1 MIGLYLAASG
11 AAATL
16 GALSA
21 VADNLA
27 NLGTP
32 GFKRILNDAQA
43 VTGGGS
49 PYQFASS
56 DSSSPVIDNSQ
67 GPMQATSNP
76 MDVAL
81 SGTGFI
87 TVQGPN
93 GTAYTRNG
101 TLAVQPDGT
110 LTAAGY
116 PVLTPAG
123 GTISIK
129 QPGNTVIG
137 TDGTISVNG
146 QTVGQMAIAEPPEGV
161 KMVALGASLYRAA
174 NGEDLTPA
182 TKSQLRQGFLEGAT
196 GSEMGEITSMLS
208 MMRNYE
214 ASMKAVHDID
224 SSQGQVIQAFTLQ
237 A

>member
-21 VADNLA
+21 VADNIA
-27 NLGTP
+27 NLSTP
-32 GFKRILNDAQA
+32 GFKRILNQAQA
-43 VTGGGS
+43 VSGNGS
-49 PYQFASS
+49 PYQFAASGGAS
-56 DSSSPVIDNSQ
+56 TIDTSQ
-67 GPMQATSNP
+67 GPLQATNNP
-76 MDVAL
+76 MDVAVT
-81 SGTGFI
+81 GTGFI

-101 TLAVQPDGT
+101 TLAIQADGT

-129 QPGNTVIG
+129 TTGTPVIG
-137 TDGTISVNG
+137 GDGTVSVNG
-146 QTVGQMAIAEPPEGV
+146 QPVGQIAMAEPDGT
-161 KMVALGASLYRAA
+161 KMVALGANLYRGA
-174 NGEDLTPA
+174 NGEELAPA
-182 TKSQLRQGFLEGAT
+182 ANSQMHQGFLEGAT

-214 ASMKAVHDID
+214 SSMKAVQNMDTG
-224 SSQGQVIQAFTLQ
+224 QGQVIQAFTLQ

>member
-16 GALSA
+16 GALSS
-21 VADNLA
+21 VADNIA
-27 NLGTP
+27 NLATP
-32 GFKRILNDAQA
+32 GFKRLLNSAES
-43 VTGGGS
+43 VSGNGT
-49 PYQFASS
+49 PYQFAVPA
-56 DSSSPVIDNSQ
+56 SSPVIDRSQ
-67 GPMQATSNP
+67 GPIQATNNP
-76 MDVAL
+76 MDVAIT
-81 SGTGFI
+81 GPGFI

-116 PVLTPAG
+116 PVLTTAG

-129 QPGNTVIG
+129 TPGSIVIG
-137 TDGTISVNG
+137 GDGSVNVNG
-146 QTVGQMAIAEPPEGV
+146 QPVGKIGIADPTGIKV
-161 KMVALGASLYRAA
+161 VALGASLYRGA
-174 NGEDLTPA
+174 NGEEFPPA
-182 TKSQLRQGFLEGAT
+182 TSSSQMHQGFLEGAT
-196 GSEMGEITSMLS
+196 GSEMGEITSMLG

-214 ASMKAVHDID
+214 SSMKAVQSMD
-224 SSQGQVIQAFTLQ
+224 SGQNQVIQTFTLQ

>member
-16 GALSA
+16 GALSN
-21 VADNLA
+21 VANNIA
-27 NLGTP
+27 NLSTP
-32 GFKRILNDAQA
+32 GFKRILSEAQS
-43 VTGGGS
+43 VSGGGS
-49 PYQFASS
+49 PYQFAGS
-56 DSSSPVIDNSQ
+56 DEAPVIDTSQ
-67 GPMQATSNP
+67 GPLQATNNP
-76 MDVAL
+76 MDVAVG
-81 SGTGFI
+81 GTGFI

-116 PVLTPAG
+116 PVVTPGG

-129 QPGNTVIG
+129 RPGTLVIG
-137 TDGTISVNG
+137 KDGTVSVSG
-146 QTVGQMAIAEPPEGV
+146 QQVGQIAIAEPGV
-161 KMVALGASLYRAA
+161 GTKMTALGGSLYRAA

-182 TKSQLRQGFLEGAT
+182 TNSQMHQGFLEGAT

-214 ASMKAVHDID
+214 ASMKAVQNID
-224 SSQGQVIQAFTLQ
+224 SGQSQVIQAFTLQ

>member
-21 VADNLA
+21 VADNIA

-32 GFKRILNDAQA
+32 GFKRILNQA
-43 VTGGGS
+43 ESVSGNGS
-49 PYQFASS
+49 PYQFAAA
-56 DSSSPVIDNSQ
+56 DQAPTIDTSQ
-67 GPMQATSNP
+67 GALQSTNNP
-76 MDVAL
+76 LDVAVT
-81 SGTGFI
+81 GPGFI

-101 TLAVQPDGT
+101 TLAVAPDGT

-123 GTISIK
+123 GTITLK
-129 QPGNTVIG
+129 TPGAPLIG
-137 TDGTISVNG
+137 GDGSVSVNG
-146 QTVGQMAIAEPPEGV
+146 QPVGQIAMAEPAGT
-161 KMVALGASLYRAA
+161 KMVALGGSLYRAA
-174 NGEDLTPA
+174 NGEELAPA
-182 TKSQLRQGFLEGAT
+182 TTSQMHQGFLEGAT

-214 ASMKAVHDID
+214 SSMKAVQSID
-224 SSQGQVIQAFTLQ
+224 SSQNQVIQAFTLQ

>member
-16 GALSA
+16 GALSS
-21 VADNLA
+21 VSDNLA
-27 NLGTP
+27 NLSTP

-43 VTGGGS
+43 VSGNGS
-49 PYQFASS
+49 PYQFAAP
-56 DSSSPVIDNSQ
+56 SSSATIDISQ
-67 GPMQATSNP
+67 GPMQATNNP
-76 MDVAL
+76 MDVGV

-101 TLAVQPDGT
+101 TLAIQPDGT

-116 PVLTPAG
+116 PVLTPSG

-129 QPGNTVIG
+129 QPGTPVIA

-146 QTVGQMAIAEPPEGV
+146 QPVGQIALAEPPPGT
-161 KMVALGASLYRAA
+161 KMAALGASLYHAE
-174 NGEDLTPA
+174 NGEELVPA
-182 TKSQLRQGFLEGAT
+182 TNSQMHQGFLEGAT

-224 SSQGQVIQAFTLQ
+224 TSQAQVIQAFTLQ

>member
-21 VADNLA
+21 VADNIA
-27 NLGTP
+27 NLSTP
-32 GFKRILNDAQA
+32 GFKRILNQAQA
-43 VTGGGS
+43 VSGNGS
-49 PYQFASS
+49 PYQFAASGGTS
-56 DSSSPVIDNSQ
+56 TIDTSQ
-67 GPMQATSNP
+67 GPLQATNNP
-76 MDVAL
+76 MDVAVT
-81 SGTGFI
+81 GTGFI

-101 TLAVQPDGT
+101 TLAIQADGT

-129 QPGNTVIG
+129 TPGTPVIG
-137 TDGTISVNG
+137 GDGTVSVNG
-146 QTVGQMAIAEPPEGV
+146 QPVGQIAMAEPDGT
-161 KMVALGASLYRAA
+161 KMVALGANLYRGA
-174 NGEDLTPA
+174 NGEELAPA
-182 TKSQLRQGFLEGAT
+182 TNSQMHQGFLEGAT
-196 GSEMGEITSMLS
+196 GSEMGEITAMLS

-214 ASMKAVHDID
+214 SSMKAVQNMDTG
-224 SSQGQVIQAFTLQ
+224 QGQVIQAFTLQ

>member
-27 NLGTP
+27 NLSTP
-32 GFKRILNDAQA
+32 GFKRVLSDAQA
-43 VTGGGS
+43 VTGGAS
-49 PYQFASS
+49 PYQFAASGS
-56 DSSSPVIDNSQ
+56 GSTVDTSQ
-67 GPMQATSNP
+67 GPMQPTNNP
-76 MDVAL
+76 MDIAV

-101 TLAVQPDGT
+101 TLAVQSDGT

-129 QPGNTVIG
+129 QPGDTAIG

-146 QTVGQMAIAEPPEGV
+146 QRIGQIAIAEPQEGT

-174 NGEDLTPA
+174 NGEDLAPA
-182 TKSQLRQGFLEGAT
+182 TNSQVRQGFLEGAT
-196 GSEMGEITSMLS
+196 GSEMGEITSMLN

-214 ASMKAVHDID
+214 ASMKAVHDMD

>member
-16 GALSA
+16 GALSN
-21 VADNLA
+21 VANNIA
-27 NLGTP
+27 NLSTP
-32 GFKRILNDAQA
+32 GFKRVLNEAQS
-43 VTGGGS
+43 VSGGSS
-49 PYQFASS
+49 PYQFAAS
-56 DSSSPVIDNSQ
+56 DDAPVIDTSQ
-67 GPMQATSNP
+67 GPLQATNNP
-76 MDVAL
+76 MDVAV

-87 TVQGPN
+87 SVQGPN

-101 TLAVQPDGT
+101 TLAIQSDGT

-116 PVLTPAG
+116 PVLSPAG

-129 QPGNTVIG
+129 RPGTLVIG
-137 TDGTISVNG
+137 RDGTISVNG
-146 QTVGQMAIAEPPEGV
+146 QRVGQIGMAEPGTS
-161 KMVALGASLYRAA
+161 KMVSLGGSLYRAA
-174 NGEDLTPA
+174 NGEELSPEVN
-182 TKSQLRQGFLEGAT
+182 SQMHQGFLEGAT

-214 ASMKAVHDID
+214 ASMKAVQNID
-224 SSQGQVIQAFTLQ
+224 SGQNQVIQAFTLQ

>member
-11 AAATL
+11 AAATI

-21 VADNLA
+21 VADNIA
-27 NLGTP
+27 NLSTP
-32 GFKRILNDAQA
+32 GFKRMLNEAQA
-43 VTGGGS
+43 VSGNRS
-49 PYQFASS
+49 PYQFAASG
-56 DSSSPVIDNSQ
+56 DAPTIDTTQ
-67 GPMQATSNP
+67 GPMQATGSP
-76 MDVAL
+76 MDVGV

-101 TLAVQPDGT
+101 SLAVQPDGT

-116 PVLTPAG
+116 PVLTPSG
-123 GTISIK
+123 GTIAIK
-129 QPGNTVIG
+129 TAGTVVIG
-137 TDGTISVNG
+137 SDGSVNVNG
-146 QTVGQMAIAEPPEGV
+146 QPVGQIAIAETAGTQ
-161 KMVALGASLYRAA
+161 MVALGGSLYRGA
-174 NGEDLTPA
+174 NGEELPPA
-182 TKSQLRQGFLEGAT
+182 NNSQMHQGFLEGAT

-214 ASMKAVHDID
+214 ASMKAVQSID
-224 SSQGQVIQAFTLQ
+224 TSQGQVIQTFTLQ

>member
-16 GALSA
+16 GALSS
-21 VADNLA
+21 VADNIA
-27 NLGTP
+27 NLSTP
-32 GFKRILNDAQA
+32 GFKRLLNVAEA
-43 VTGGGS
+43 VTGNGT
-49 PYQFASS
+49 PYQFAST
-56 DSSSPVIDNSQ
+56 PTAPTIDTTQ
-67 GPMQATSNP
+67 GPLQATNNP
-76 MDVAL
+76 MDVAVTG
-81 SGTGFI
+81 SGFI

-101 TLAVQPDGT
+101 TLAVQADGT

-123 GTISIK
+123 STISIK
-129 QPGNTVIG
+129 QPGNITIG
-137 TDGTISVNG
+137 SDGTLSLSGKPVAQIA
-146 QTVGQMAIAEPPEGV
+146 MAEPVGI
-161 KMVALGASLYRAA
+161 KMVSLGANLYRGA
-174 NGEDLTPA
+174 NGEQLPPA
-182 TKSQLRQGFLEGAT
+182 TNSQMQQGFLEGAT

-214 ASMKAVHDID
+214 SSMKAVQGID
-224 SSQGQVIQAFTLQ
+224 TSQGRVIQAFTLQ

>member
-1 MIGLYLAASG
+1 MNGLYLAASG

-21 VADNLA
+21 VADNIA
-27 NLGTP
+27 NLSTP
-32 GFKRILNDAQA
+32 GFKRILNEAQA
-43 VTGGGS
+43 VNGNGS
-49 PYQFASS
+49 PYQFATS
-56 DSSSPVIDNSQ
+56 DEAPAIDTSQ
-67 GPMQATSNP
+67 GPLQATNNP
-76 MDVAL
+76 MDVAV

-116 PVLTPAG
+116 PVLTPG
-123 GTISIK
+123 GATISINR
-129 QPGNTVIG
+129 PGTLVIG
-137 TDGTISVNG
+137 GDGSVNLNG
-146 QTVGQMAIAEPPEGV
+146 QPVGQIGMAEPAGT
-161 KMVALGASLYRAA
+161 KMAALGASLYRGA
-174 NGEDLTPA
+174 NGEELPPA
-182 TKSQLRQGFLEGAT
+182 TNSQMHQGFLEGAT
-196 GSEMGEITSMLS
+196 GTEMGQMVSMLS

-214 ASMKAVHDID
+214 ASMKAVQNID
-224 SSQGQVIQAFTLQ
+224 TSQGQVIQAFTLQ

>member
-16 GALSA
+16 GALSS
-21 VADNLA
+21 VADNIA
-27 NLGTP
+27 NLSTP
-32 GFKRILNDAQA
+32 GFKRVLNEAQA
-43 VTGGGS
+43 VSGNGS
-49 PYQFASS
+49 PYQFAASNG
-56 DSSSPVIDNSQ
+56 PPTIDASQ
-67 GPMQATSNP
+67 GPLQATNNP
-76 MDVAL
+76 MDVAVTG
-81 SGTGFI
+81 SGFI

-129 QPGNTVIG
+129 VPGTLVIG
-137 TDGTISVNG
+137 GDGSVSVNG
-146 QTVGQMAIAEPPEGV
+146 QPVGQIGMAEPAGT
-161 KMVALGASLYRAA
+161 KMVALGASLYRGA
-174 NGEDLTPA
+174 NGEELAPA
-182 TKSQLRQGFLEGAT
+182 TNSQLHQGFLEGAT

-214 ASMKAVHDID
+214 SSMKAVQSID
-224 SSQGQVIQAFTLQ
+224 SSQNQVIQAFTLQ